1 MEMNKLDLIEK
12 LFESV
17 VTVNFIKV
25 NGDERIMKC
34 TLNEEY
40 LPEKIEVESK
50 DLIWDDKNNKSK
62 ESLSVWDTESKG
74 WRSFRWNNLK
84 EYNIESA

>member
-12 LFESV
+12 LFENV
-17 VTVNFIKV
+17 VTVNFIKI

-34 TLNEEY
+34 TLNEGY
-40 LPEKIEVESK
+40 LPEKVEVESK
-50 DLIWDDKNNKSK
+50 DLIWDDKNNRSK
-62 ESLSVWDTESKG
+62 ESLSVWDTEVNG
-74 WRSFRWNNLK
+74 WRSFRWDNLK

>member
-17 VTVNFIKV
+17 VTVNFVKV
-25 NGDERIMKC
+25 NGDERIMRC

-74 WRSFRWNNLK
+74 WRSFRWDNLR